1 MSIVNRVWHTS
12 EVDGRNIKKES
23 IKIVDKTREK
33 WDREFQEENVDKLI
47 KQTLEVDA
55 KWKQDNNYD
64 ISRDDMNNYLNTKK
78 QDRKDTANMAE
89 QQQRKVK
96 WERQVMP
103 LDLEAIAAQGLET
116 EDAYDQHNLDD
127 LINDASNHELTKVSV
142 MQGILEPLVCEK
154 MMNTYN
160 WCVENISQ
168 GIPQVETDKKTI
180 PIWSGIMMNDTEIFN
195 DYGRIVN
202 DVIQALMAEV
212 TKYNEDRG
220 CELKG
225 VWDVPR
231 FIEMNQGQGGSWYT
245 DVGIGAKQ
253 ALQSVGISSN
263 REGGAYKN
271 KADWNGQPPP
281 STRKYSTVICLTD
294 GGSYD
299 GGDVEL
305 IVDEVKTMK
314 LNMGDVLIYPSFV
327 STRFLPIT
335 RGKLVLFKMF
345 SNGNAYV

>member
-1 MSIVNRVWHTS
+1 MMSIVDRVWHTS

-33 WDREFQEENVDKLI
+33 WDREFQEKNADKLI

-64 ISRDDMNNYLNTKK
+64 VSRDDMNNYLN
-78 QDRKDTANMAE
+78 QRKESMNSPE
-89 QQQRKVK
+89 RKVK
-96 WERQVMP
+96 WEREVTP
-103 LDLEAIAAQGLET
+103 LDMEAIMTEGLET

-127 LINDASNHELTKVSV
+127 QINDASHHELTKVSV

-168 GIPQVETDKKTI
+168 GIPQVEKDKKVI
-180 PIWSGIMMNDTEIFN
+180 PIWSGMLMNDTELFN

-220 CELKG
+220 CELQG

-231 FIEMNQGQGGSWYT
+231 FIEMIQGQGGSWYN

-253 ALQSVGISSN
+253 ALQSVGITSN
-263 REGGAYKN
+263 RDGGAYKN
-271 KADWNGQPPP
+271 MADWNGQPPP
-281 STRKYSTVICLTD
+281 STRKYSTLICLTD

-314 LNMGDVLIYPSFV
+314 LNMGDVLIYPSFIPI
-327 STRFLPIT
+327 RFLPIT
-335 RGKLVLFKMF
+335 RGKLVLFKLF